1 MLLVLREVD
10 DEDEANSVMEAG
22 GAIDIDARAGRD
34 SAADDPDP
42 VAAAAAGDAPRP
54 NSCGLFKM
62 GVVIVSVQVM
72 HEESMSERTRTTL
85 LADSRKR
92 SLVLLPRPVTKESGA
107 PSTER
112 WPSSLPICCC
122 TSPA

>member
-42 VAAAAAGDAPRP
+42 VAAAAVGDAPRP
-54 NSCGLFKM
+54 NSCGLFEM
-62 GVVIVSVQVM
+62 GEV
-72 HEESMSERTRTTL
+72 
-85 LADSRKR
+85 
-92 SLVLLPRPVTKESGA
+92 
-107 PSTER
+107 
-112 WPSSLPICCC
+112 
-122 TSPA
+122 